1 MGSGKRISSRQIYF
15 MKRVFPLIVFG
26 TLALFIAISFTAAL
40 RQPGFPYPVL
50 IAPLFVAGV
59 FYFIFRRLIFDLAD
73 EVVDEGD
80 ALRVRIGSEE
90 ERIPLSQI
98 INVSYAGM
106 TNPPRVTLTLR
117 HPVRF
122 GREVSFSPI
131 QRLAESLSGKNLLV
145 SELIERVDAA
155 RQR

>member
-1 MGSGKRISSRQIYF
+1 MYPGTRISARNTFF
-15 MKRVFPLIVFG
+15 MKRVFPLVMFG
-26 TLALFIAISFTAAL
+26 ALALFGAIAVGGAL

-50 IAPLFVAGV
+50 IAPLFMAAV

-98 INVSYAGM
+98 INVSYAAM
-106 TNPPRVTLTLR
+106 SNPPRVTLTLR
-117 HPVRF
+117 QAGRF
-122 GREVSFSPI
+122 GREVTFSPI
-131 QRLAESLSGKNLLV
+131 QRFAQSLTGKNPLV
-145 SELIERVDAA
+145 SDLIERVDAA

>member
-1 MGSGKRISSRQIYF
+1 MYPGNRISARNTFF
-15 MKRVFPLIVFG
+15 MKRVLPLVMFG
-26 TLALFIAISFTAAL
+26 ALALFGATAVRGAL
-40 RQPGFPYPVL
+40 RQPGFPYAVL
-50 IAPLFVAGV
+50 IVPLIMAGA
-59 FYFIFRRLIFDLAD
+59 FYFLFRRLIFDLAD

-106 TNPPRVTLTLR
+106 VNPPRVTLTLR
-117 HPVRF
+117 QPGRF

-131 QRLAESLSGKNLLV
+131 QRLVESLTGKNPLV
-145 SELIERVDAA
+145 SDLIERVEAA